1 MPTPLWLRSLAAAA
15 LLPGLVGGVV
25 PALIGGASVRPL
37 HGVAAL
43 RWLGG
48 LPLALGLVLLASTIA
63 DFATRGRGTLA
74 PWDAPREL
82 VRGRLYG
89 WVRNPMYLGVLAC
102 IAAQAL
108 AWDSAAVA
116 GYLVFMAGV
125 FHVRV
130 VAFEEP
136 ELRRRFGEPYA
147 RYLESVPR
155 WLPRRPAAR

>member
-1 MPTPLWLRSLAAAA
+1 MPTPLWLRSLGAAA
-15 LLPGLVGGVV
+15 LFPGLVGGVV
-25 PALIGGASVRPL
+25 PALIGAASARPL

-43 RWLGG
+43 RWLGA
-48 LPLALGLVLLASTIA
+48 LPLALGLALLAWTIA
-63 DFATRGRGTLA
+63 DFAVLGRGTLA

-102 IAAQAL
+102 IAGQAL

-116 GYLVFMAGV
+116 SDFVFMAVV

-147 RYLESVPR
+147 RYLDSVPR